1 MPLGAQRYCLFIHGL
16 CHIQP
21 KQFFPASLWH
31 LWLSG
36 GRRVESH
43 LYSMEVKFI
52 EALDANAKLLCCT
65 LIDMGAMYA
74 RDGVVRHY
82 IKSCAVL

>member
-1 MPLGAQRYCLFIHGL
+1 
-16 CHIQP
+16 
-21 KQFFPASLWH
+21 
-31 LWLSG
+31 
-36 GRRVESH
+36 
-43 LYSMEVKFI
+43 MEVKFI

-82 IKSCAVL
+82 IKSYAVL